1 MRIRRVPASHFF
13 PLSNTLT
20 RLNMEPEFVLKLL
33 TGSLKEKRK
42 NTINDPLDCFQ
53 GSVFS

>member
-1 MRIRRVPASHFF
+1 
-13 PLSNTLT
+13 
-20 RLNMEPEFVLKLL
+20 MEPEFVLKLL